1 MFSLVSSKFLAM
13 PNNSLYSVRINFPT
27 LMIFSRGEL
36 LTFDWLCH
44 QIGWPFSPPDT
55 ILDLVHLEAV
65 HDVFDL
71 YLWLS
76 YRFPVSLALF
86 LLIMFIG
93 CSPGS
98 CSFNFILNGVRCNAR
113 GDLADN
119 ACNVE
124 YRGAILRVVYRQ
136 GR

>member
-1 MFSLVSSKFLAM
+1 MLISIISFLLNCALA
-13 PNNSLYSVRINFPT
+13 NQIRINFFT

-76 YRFPVSLALF
+76 YRFPD
-86 LLIMFIG
+86 MF
-93 CSPGS
+93 PDVE
-98 CSFNFILNGVRCNAR
+98 LVRSVQNELDEVIQD
-113 GDLADN
+113 GIVNIVQLP
-119 ACNVE
+119 
-124 YRGAILRVVYRQ
+124 
-136 GR
+136 

>member
-1 MFSLVSSKFLAM
+1 MLISIISFLLNCALA
-13 PNNSLYSVRINFPT
+13 NQIRINFST

-86 LLIMFIG
+86 LLIIVIG

-98 CSFNFILNGVRCNAR
+98 SSFNSILNGVRCNAR
-113 GDLADN
+113 SDLADN

-124 YRGAILRVVYRQ
+124 YRGLILRVIHRQ